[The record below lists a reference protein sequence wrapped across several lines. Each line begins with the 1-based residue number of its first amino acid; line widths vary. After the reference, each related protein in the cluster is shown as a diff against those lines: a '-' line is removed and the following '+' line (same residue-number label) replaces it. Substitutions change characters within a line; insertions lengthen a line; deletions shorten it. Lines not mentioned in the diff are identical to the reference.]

1 MSEHAERLEQALAR
15 MHEPW
20 GGAHCLDF
28 ANTLEPRGG
37 PPPHV
42 IPPGH
47 PIRDELNDYDELV
60 AWAVHKGTI
69 DAGQG
74 VGLLHVADG
83 DSIAA
88 AATLDRAHTL
98 RDAIY
103 RAFWSIA
110 HGETPAQDDL
120 ETIAREYARAAA
132 NARLAPSPT
141 GIAWEWQSDEP
152 ALDRPIWP
160 VAWSAVDLL
169 TTGDHRRIKVCPGP
183 GNQPVT
189 CAWLF
194 YDTTKNASRRWC
206 SMEDCGATAKAIHQ
220 AERRRARRHAIA

>member
-1 MSEHAERLEQALAR
+1 MSKHSERLERALAR

-37 PPPHV
+37 PPPHPV
-42 IPPGH
+42 PLGQV
-47 PIRDELNDYDELV
+47 IRDELGDYDELV
-60 AWAVHKGTI
+60 AWAVHKGTL
-69 DAGQG
+69 DADQAVRLIGA
-74 VGLLHVADG
+74 ADNYPP
-83 DSIAA
+83 AA
-88 AATLDRAHTL
+88 AAALERAHTL

-110 HGETPAQDDL
+110 HGETPADSDL
-120 ETIAREYARAAA
+120 AIVAREYASAAA
-132 NARLAPSPT
+132 NAKLVPSPT
-141 GIAWEWQSDEP
+141 GIAWEWPASEP
-152 ALDRPIWP
+152 SPDRPLWP

-183 GNQPVT
+183 GNQPMT

-206 SMEDCGATAKAIHQ
+206 SMEDCGGAAKALHQ
-220 AERRRARRHAIA
+220 AERRRARRSTRP